1 MTLRI
6 ASGFSNGANPSVRL
20 PGRLWPPSLAAGT
33 PAPAILEPALARALA
48 KAGPADRFHVIVE
61 MRARTDPHLA
71 AAGATTPLAARRQ
84 LVAAL
89 QDSATHSQADLRQ
102 ALRVAQGKGQVER
115 ITPFWIFNGLAL
127 HDATPALI
135 RTVAARADVAVV
147 RLDHRR
153 SWLRPPNVTT
163 QTERSNAISP
173 TWGIAQIR
181 APLVWSALQLTG
193 TGVVVASMDTGVDW
207 LHPALREQYRGY
219 DPKGFFHHEGNW
231 FDATGGGAL
240 YPVDGHGHGTHV
252 MGIMVGSGGIGVA
265 PGAQWISARVLN
277 GAGIGYD
284 SWIHAGF
291 QWILAPGGDPAKAP
305 DVLNNSWGND
315 AGGVAIF
322 QDDIA
327 ALRAGGIL
335 PIFAAGNKGPVPG
348 TVGSPASLPGAF
360 AVGASDEEDEVA
372 NFSSRGPSP
381 WGEIRPQIVAPGVN
395 IRSSMPGG
403 TYQVQEGT
411 SMAAPH
417 VAGTVALLRSAK
429 PDLTITE
436 TAMVLTRTA
445 VPLTATR
452 PNNDSGW
459 GRLDAYAAAVLV
471 AQAGELQG
479 LVTGDGHPLEG
490 ATVTAHRLDDPA
502 GSQPSQATADSAGQY
517 RLMLAPGA
525 YDLTVSAFGYQARV
539 AHNVAIATGE
549 VVMRDFDL
557 PLLPV
562 GTVSGS
568 VRVAGDGTPASVTVA
583 ALDTPAT
590 TIADPLD
597 GHYSLSLPGGVYT
610 LRVRGL
616 GYRVV
621 THTVAVTVGET
632 TQQDIELTPTARIL
646 LVDGGRWYYDSA
658 GRFYRQTLD
667 ELGYVYDRRDLKH
680 IPDDV
685 PVITDLLPYDVLIWS
700 APDDSPGLVG
710 ATKVLSDFLALGN
723 NLLLS
728 GQNIGYWDGGGS
740 GLTYDSFYASHLYAQ
755 YVKDNADSRTVFGL
769 PGTLFEGLTMT
780 IAGPGGA
787 DNQKWPDVIAV
798 SNPDYAAP
806 VLQYAGD
813 GSAGQQVGLC
823 KPYRTLYL
831 AFGFE
836 GINDTATRRSVMD
849 KSLAWFAHPR
859 QVTGLEVSTTNSS
872 ALIGLPGTVV
882 THVVR
887 IRNTGEA
894 GPGNRFRLSLTG
906 ADWPVTVLSPTL
918 DLAPCASANVA
929 LRVTIPY
936 TATWDQSDQ
945 FTLTVR
951 STFSPTLFRDLPLVS
966 KAPAPLLL
974 VDDDRWYPQEAV
986 YEEALAATGIPYDR
1000 WDVGQQSFGAGSP
1013 PTDTLRRYPIVLWFT
1028 GYDWF
1033 DPLQPSEEDR
1043 LVAYLQQGG
1052 RLFLSAQDYLYYG
1065 YGSSLARDYFG
1076 VLTFTEWITPTQAI
1090 GVPGDPVG
1098 AGDGPLALS
1107 FPFPNFSDRVVPTST
1122 AHVVY
1127 RDQVGRGIG
1136 LRQAGSNWRTLFFA
1150 FPFETLP
1157 PADRPPAMARI
1168 VGWLSWLGDSTLR
1181 ADRDVVSAGEQ
1192 VTYTITLRHD
1202 GPTPIARATLSN
1214 TLPPGVRLIAGSLSS
1229 NATYDPAARRIG
1241 WAGPLAPG
1249 QRITV
1254 WYRVETDESLPAG
1267 TQIGNVAH
1275 VQLEDY
1281 SIGFDR
1287 SALVRVDAPDLG
1299 DSRLSLVP
1307 PVAGLGQVVTLTFVS
1322 QNNGLHDAPMTTVRW
1337 PLPPGMTWI
1346 SGTFSTSI
1354 GGVVIASPDLLS
1366 WSGNVPRHVPV
1377 TLTVQVRPL
1386 AVAEEYPFV
1395 PFTAILDDGMGGK
1408 KEKSAWLRIGPNR
1421 LWFPLVFQGSK

>member
-6 ASGFSNGANPSVRL
+6 ASGFSESAKPSVRS
-20 PGRLWPPSLAAGT
+20 PGQLWQPSPPAGT
-33 PAPAILEPALARALA
+33 PVLAILEPALARALA
-48 KAGPADRFHVIVE
+48 TAGPTDRFHVIVE
-61 MRARTDPHLA
+61 MRARADPHLA
-71 AAGATTPLAARRQ
+71 TAGATTPLAARSQ

-89 QDSATHSQADLRQ
+89 QDTAARSQADLRQ
-102 ALRVAQGKGQVER
+102 TLRVAQEMGQVER

-127 HDATPALI
+127 RDATPALI

-153 SWLRPPNVTT
+153 TWLRPPNVTT
-163 QTERSNAISP
+163 QAKFANTISP

-193 TGVVVASMDTGVDW
+193 SGVVVASMDTGVDW

-219 DPKGFFHHEGNW
+219 DPKGFSHHEGNW

-305 DVLNNSWGND
+305 AIVNNSWGND

-335 PIFAAGNKGPVPG
+335 PIFAAGNKGPVPN

-360 AVGASDEEDEVA
+360 AVGASDEDDEVA

-381 WGEIRPQIVAPGVN
+381 WGDVRPQIVAPGVN

-403 TYQVQEGT
+403 TYQAKEGT
-411 SMAAPH
+411 SMAAPL

-429 PDLTITE
+429 PGLTITE

-445 VPLTATR
+445 VPLTVTR

-471 AQAGELQG
+471 TQAGELRG
-479 LVTGDGHPLEG
+479 LVTGDGHPLES
-490 ATVTAHRLDDPA
+490 APVTAHRLDDPS
-502 GSQPSQATADSAGQY
+502 GSQSSQATSDSGGQY
-517 RLMLAPGA
+517 RLMLAPGT
-525 YDLTVSAFGYQARV
+525 YDLTATAFGYETHV
-539 AHNVAIATGE
+539 AHNVAIATSE
-549 VVMRDFDL
+549 VAVRDFDL

-568 VRVAGDGTPASVTVA
+568 VRVAGDGTPISATVA
-583 ALDTPAT
+583 ALGTPAT
-590 TIADPLD
+590 TTTDPLD

-610 LRVRGL
+610 LRVREL
-616 GYRVV
+616 GYGVV
-621 THTVAVTVGET
+621 THTVTIIAAET
-632 TQQDIELTPTARIL
+632 TQQDFALTPTARIL
-646 LVDGGRWYYDSA
+646 LVDSGRWYYDSSS
-658 GRFYRQTLD
+658 RFYRQALD
-667 ELGYVYDRRDLKH
+667 ELGYAYDRRDLKH

-685 PVITDLLPYDVLIWS
+685 PAITDLLPYDVVIWA
-700 APDDSPGLVG
+700 APNDSPGLVG
-710 ATKVLSDFLALGN
+710 ATEAISGYLALGN

-728 GQNIGYWDGGGS
+728 GQNVGYWDGGGS
-740 GLTYDSFYASHLYAQ
+740 GLTYDSFYTSHLYAQ
-755 YVKDNADSRTVFGL
+755 YVKDNADSRIVYGL

-780 IAGPGGA
+780 IEGPGGA

-798 SNPDYAAP
+798 SNPDYAAS
-806 VLQYAGD
+806 VLQYVRD

-823 KPYRTLYL
+823 KPYRAIYL

-836 GINDTATRRSVMD
+836 AINDSATRRSVMG
-849 KSLAWFAHPR
+849 KSLAWFARPR
-859 QVTGLEVSTTNSS
+859 QVTGLEVSTTNSN
-872 ALIGLPGTVV
+872 ALVGPPGTVV

-894 GPGNRFRLSLTG
+894 GAGNRFRLSLTG
-906 ADWPVTVLSPTL
+906 ADWPVAVLSPTL
-918 DLAPCASANVA
+918 DLTPCASANVA
-929 LRVTIPY
+929 LRVTIPT

-951 STFSPTLFRDLPLVS
+951 STLSPTLFHALPLVS

-974 VDDDRWYPQEAV
+974 VDDDRWYPQEGV
-986 YEEALAATGIPYDR
+986 YEEALAAAGIPYDR
-1000 WDVGQQSFGAGSP
+1000 WDVGQQAFGAGSP

-1033 DPLQPSEEDR
+1033 DPLHPSEEDR
-1043 LVAYLQQGG
+1043 LVAYLQGGG
-1052 RLFLSAQDYLYYG
+1052 RLFLSSQDYLYYG
-1065 YGSSLARDYFG
+1065 YDSSLARDYFG
-1076 VLTFTEWITPTQAI
+1076 VLTFTEWITPTQAT
-1090 GVPGDPVG
+1090 GVQGDPVG

-1107 FPFPNFSDRVVPTST
+1107 VPFPNFSDRVVPTST
-1122 AHVVY
+1122 AHVIY
-1127 RDQVGRGIG
+1127 RDQLGRGIG
-1136 LRQAGSNWRTLFFA
+1136 LRQAGSNWRTVFFA
-1150 FPFETLP
+1150 FPFEALP
-1157 PADRPPAMARI
+1157 PPDRPPAMSRI
-1168 VGWLSWLGDSTLR
+1168 VGWLSWLGDSTLQSSR
-1181 ADRDVVSAGEQ
+1181 NVVAAGEQ
-1192 VTYTITLRHD
+1192 VTYTVALRHD
-1202 GPTPIARATLSN
+1202 GPTPMARATLSN
-1214 TLPPGVRLIAGSLSS
+1214 TLPPGVRLISGSLSS
-1229 NATYDPAARRIG
+1229 NATYDLADRRVG
-1241 WAGPLAPG
+1241 WAGPLAAG

-1254 WYRVETDESLPAG
+1254 SYRVETDETLPAG
-1267 TQIGNVAH
+1267 TQIRNVAH
-1275 VQLEDY
+1275 FRLEDY
-1281 SIGFDR
+1281 GIGFDR
-1287 SALVRVDAPDLG
+1287 SVLVRLDVPDLS
-1299 DSRLSLVP
+1299 DSRLSLSP
-1307 PVAGLGQVVTLTFVS
+1307 PVARLGQAVTLTLVS
-1322 QNNGLHDAPMTTVRW
+1322 QNDGLRDAPATTVRW

-1354 GGVVIASPDLLS
+1354 GGVVVEAPDLLS

-1377 TLTVQVRPL
+1377 TLTAQVRPMT
-1386 AVAEEYPFV
+1386 VAAEYPFV
-1395 PFTAILDDGMGGK
+1395 PFTAILDDGMGGRQ
-1408 KEKSAWLRIGPNR
+1408 EKRAWLRIEPYR
-1421 LWFPLVFQGSK
+1421 YWFPLVFRGPK